1 VESSRLAEEEQK
13 GIISPLRG
21 QLFAGA
27 EASGGVGGV
36 SNCRCGSPR
45 IFAWLSCLRDSVVTI
60 VHVLIEAVERRIC
73 ENGGSL
79 QTG

>member
-1 VESSRLAEEEQK
+1 VVELSRLVEEEQK
-13 GIISPLRG
+13 VIVSPLRG

-27 EASGGVGGV
+27 EASDGVGGV
-36 SNCRCGSPR
+36 SNCHCGSP
-45 IFAWLSCLRDSVVTI
+45 WLSCLRDPVVPI

-73 ENGGSL
+73 EKGGSL